1 MEVTSVTSAK
11 PSAPSTYFSQIAAE
25 RVDVALCRVS
35 TQVAKAMDAAFG
47 DTRLSVSQ
55 HLVLG
60 MLARVG
66 AVSQQELSEQLRI
79 DRSVMVGCID
89 GLEDAGFV
97 RRERNPHDRRAYA
110 VVPTGAGLAALEEA
124 DRGMADRL
132 DRVFGAL
139 SPSERAEF
147 GRLARKVLNV

>member
-1 MEVTSVTSAK
+1 
-11 PSAPSTYFSQIAAE
+11 
-25 RVDVALCRVS
+25 
-35 TQVAKAMDAAFG
+35 MDAAFSG
-47 DTRLSVSQ
+47 ARLSLSQ

-89 GLEDAGFV
+89 GLEAAGFV

-110 VVPTGAGLAALEEA
+110 VVPTDAGLAALEDV
-124 DRGMADRL
+124 DRGMAARL
-132 DRVFGAL
+132 DLVFGPL
-139 SPSERAEF
+139 SPSEREQL
-147 GRLARKVLNV
+147 GGLIRKMLDV